1 MLIDI
6 VLEGEHDGIYTAAEI
21 TREFQVPV
29 IFLTAYS
36 DAETINRARVCQ
48 PFGYIVKPFREEDLK
63 STIEIA
69 LFKHQQETV
78 LRDRLSFS
86 SYLLDS
92 IEYPVVALDC
102 NENIFFLNSKIQLL
116 LDKKDTQIFGK
127 GFEDVFKLFSEN
139 GSKMEIPFDRILVK
153 GEAEEFNGIS
163 LKISA
168 EKTLVVDIMVS
179 PFKKMTSKIIDS
191 VLIIGDVT
199 AYSMTREE
207 KDAVL
212 GTLIKLMKESSE
224 DN

>member
-1 MLIDI
+1 MKL
-6 VLEGEHDGIYTAAEI
+6 
-21 TREFQVPV
+21 
-29 IFLTAYS
+29 
-36 DAETINRARVCQ
+36 
-48 PFGYIVKPFREEDLK
+48 PF
-63 STIEIA
+63 
-69 LFKHQQETV
+69 FKHQQETV

>member
-191 VLIIGDVT
+191 VLIVGDVT